1 VKPFEQV
8 VTEHGAAVLRV
19 CRAVVGPVDAEDAW
33 SETFLA
39 ALRAY
44 PSLPA
49 DANVQAWLV
58 TIARRKA
65 IDVLRSAARRPV
77 PVAEPPEPAGEAGS
91 GDERDVLD
99 ALADLP
105 EKQRAAVAYHH
116 LAGLPY
122 REVAQVLGGTP
133 EAARRAAS
141 DGVATLRRRLAD
153 VGSGGEHATA
163 HR

>member
-1 VKPFEQV
+1 MKPFEQV
-8 VTEHGAAVLRV
+8 VVEHGATVLRV
-19 CRAVVGPVDAEDAW
+19 CRAVVGPVDAEDVW

-44 PSLPA
+44 PRLPV

-65 IDVLRSAARRPV
+65 IDVLRSTARRPV
-77 PVAEPPEPAGEAGS
+77 PVAEPPEPSPHVVPEDDRG
-91 GDERDVLD
+91 VLEV
-99 ALADLP
+99 LAALP
-105 EKQRAAVAYHH
+105 EKQRDAVAYHH

-153 VGSGGEHATA
+153 VRTGGV
-163 HR
+163 R